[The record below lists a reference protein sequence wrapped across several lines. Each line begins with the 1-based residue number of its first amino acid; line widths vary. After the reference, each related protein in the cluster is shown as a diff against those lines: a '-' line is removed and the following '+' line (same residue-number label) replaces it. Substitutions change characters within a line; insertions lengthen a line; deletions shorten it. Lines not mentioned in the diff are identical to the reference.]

1 MEISIILPTYNEK
14 DNIVRLVE
22 TIKKLKLEQT
32 FEILIID
39 DNSPDGTYQF
49 SKDNLSNEKNV
60 KIVLRKNIRG
70 LAFSIKEGI
79 EKSTGE
85 HIIVMDT
92 DFTHDPI
99 LIKKMISLSSKY
111 EIISGSR
118 YVSGGYMENQLHG
131 KLSYYYNI
139 MLKFILKTKV
149 NDNLGGYFLI
159 KRNLLN
165 KLEFDKIFYGYG
177 DYFFRLLY
185 FSKNKNA
192 KIIEI
197 PAVYKQR
204 IYGKSKSNFTAML
217 FKYFYAAVKLRFGK
231 N

>member
-1 MEISIILPTYNEK
+1 MQISIILPTYNEK

-22 TIKKLKLEQT
+22 TIKKLNLEQT

-49 SKDNLSNEKNV
+49 SKDKLSDDKNI

-79 EKSTGE
+79 EKSLGN
-85 HIIVMDT
+85 HVIVMDT

-99 LIKKMISLSSKY
+99 LIKKMISLRNQY

-118 YVSGGYMENQLHG
+118 YVSGGYMENHLHG

-139 MLKFILKTKV
+139 MLKFILKTKI

-159 KRNLLN
+159 KRDLLN

-177 DYFFRLLY
+177 DYFFRLLH

-204 IYGKSKSNFTAML
+204 IYGKSKSNFIAML

>member
-14 DNIVRLVE
+14 DNIVRLVQ
-22 TIKKLKLEQT
+22 TIKKLNLEQS

-49 SKDNLSNEKNV
+49 SKDNLSNEKDV
-60 KIVLRKNIRG
+60 KIVLRENIRG
-70 LAFSIKEGI
+70 LAYSIKEGI
-79 EKSTGE
+79 ERSTGE
-85 HIIVMDT
+85 YIIVMDT

-99 LIKKMISLSSKY
+99 LIKKMISLRFQY

-118 YVSGGYMENQLHG
+118 YIIGGSMENQLHG

-139 MLKFILKTKV
+139 MLKFILKTNI

-159 KRNLLN
+159 KRDLLN

-177 DYFFRLLY
+177 EYFFRLLY
-185 FSKNKNA
+185 FGKINKA

-204 IYGKSKSNFTAML
+204 LYGKSKSNFLTML
-217 FKYFYAAVKLRFGK
+217 FKYFYAAVKLRFFK

>member
-1 MEISIILPTYNEK
+1 MCIR
-14 DNIVRLVE
+14 DR
-22 TIKKLKLEQT
+22 
-32 FEILIID
+32 IID

-49 SKDNLSNEKNV
+49 SKDKFSNDNNV

-79 EKSTGE
+79 EKSLGD
-85 HIIVMDT
+85 HVIVMDT

-99 LIKKMISLSSKY
+99 LIKKMISLRSQY

-118 YVSGGYMENQLHG
+118 YVTGGFMENQLHG

-139 MLKFILKTKV
+139 MLKFILKTKI

-159 KRNLLN
+159 KRDLLN
-165 KLEFDKIFYGYG
+165 QLEFDKIFYGYG

-204 IYGKSKSNFTAML
+204 IYGKSKSNFVAML

>member
-22 TIKKLKLEQT
+22 TIKKLNLEQT

-49 SKDNLSNEKNV
+49 SKDNLHNEKNV

>member
-1 MEISIILPTYNEK
+1 MEISIILPTYNER
-14 DNIVRLVE
+14 DNIIRLVE
-22 TIKKLKLEQT
+22 TIKKLNLEQT

-49 SKDNLSNEKNV
+49 SKDKLSDDKNI

-79 EKSTGE
+79 EKSSGDNV
-85 HIIVMDT
+85 IVMDT

-99 LIKKMISLSSKY
+99 LIKKMISLRSQY

-118 YVSGGYMENQLHG
+118 YVTGGFMENQLHG
-131 KLSYYYNI
+131 KLSYYYNL
-139 MLKFILKTKV
+139 MLKFILKTKI

-159 KRNLLN
+159 KRDLLN
-165 KLEFDKIFYGYG
+165 QLEFDKIFYGYG

-204 IYGKSKSNFTAML
+204 LYGKSKSNFLAML

>member
-14 DNIVRLVE
+14 DNIVSLVK
-22 TIKKLKLEQT
+22 TIKKLDLEQS

-49 SKDNLSNEKNV
+49 SKDNLLNEQNV
-60 KIVLRKNIRG
+60 KIVLRKKNRG
-70 LAFSIKEGI
+70 LAFSIKDGI
-79 EKSTGE
+79 ERSIGNLV
-85 HIIVMDT
+85 IVMDT

-99 LIKKMISLSSKY
+99 LIKKMISLSSQY

-118 YVSGGYMENQLHG
+118 YIPGGSMENQLHG

-139 MLKFILKTKV
+139 MLKFILKTNI

-159 KRNLLN
+159 RKELLN

-177 DYFFRLLY
+177 EYFFRLLY
-185 FSKNKNA
+185 FSKIKKA

-204 IYGKSKSNFTAML
+204 LHGKSKSNFLAML
-217 FKYFYAAVKLRFGK
+217 FKYFYAAVKLRFIK

>member
-204 IYGKSKSNFTAML
+204 IYGKSKSNFLAML

>member
-14 DNIVRLVE
+14 DNIVSLVK
-22 TIKKLKLEQT
+22 TIKKLNLEQS

-49 SKDNLSNEKNV
+49 SRDNLLNEKNV
-60 KIVLRKNIRG
+60 KIFLRKKNRG
-70 LAFSIKEGI
+70 LAFSIKDGI
-79 EKSTGE
+79 ERSIGS
-85 HIIVMDT
+85 HVIVMDT

-99 LIKKMISLSSKY
+99 LIKKMISLSSQY

-118 YVSGGYMENQLHG
+118 YIPGGSMENQLHG

-139 MLKFILKTKV
+139 MLKFILKTNI

-159 KRNLLN
+159 RKELLN

-177 DYFFRLLY
+177 EYFFRLLY
-185 FSKNKNA
+185 FSKIKKA

-204 IYGKSKSNFTAML
+204 LHGKSKSNFLAML
-217 FKYFYAAVKLRFGK
+217 FKYFYAAVKLRFIK

>member
-1 MEISIILPTYNEK
+1 MQISIILPTYNEK
-14 DNIVRLVE
+14 ENIVRLVE
-22 TIKKLKLEQT
+22 TIKKLNIEQT

-49 SKDNLSNEKNV
+49 SKDKFSNDNNV

-79 EKSTGE
+79 EKSLGD
-85 HIIVMDT
+85 HVIVMDT

-99 LIKKMISLSSKY
+99 LIKKMISLRSQY

-118 YVSGGYMENQLHG
+118 YVIGGFMENQLHG
-131 KLSYYYNI
+131 KLSYYYNL
-139 MLKFILKTKV
+139 MLKFILKTKI

-159 KRNLLN
+159 KRDLLN
-165 KLEFDKIFYGYG
+165 QLEFDKIFYGYG

-204 IYGKSKSNFTAML
+204 IYGKSKSNFLAML

>member
-1 MEISIILPTYNEK
+1 MQISIILPTYNEK

-22 TIKKLKLEQT
+22 TIKKLDIEQT

-49 SKDNLSNEKNV
+49 SKDKLSDDKNI

-79 EKSTGE
+79 EKSLGD
-85 HIIVMDT
+85 HVIVMDT
-92 DFTHDPI
+92 DFTHDAI
-99 LIKKMISLSSKY
+99 LIKKMISLRNQY

-118 YVSGGYMENQLHG
+118 YVSGGYMENHLHG

-139 MLKFILKTKV
+139 MLKFILKTKI

-159 KRNLLN
+159 KRDLLN

-177 DYFFRLLY
+177 DYFFRLLH

-204 IYGKSKSNFTAML
+204 IYGKSKSNFIAML

>member
-1 MEISIILPTYNEK
+1 MQISIILPTYNEK

-22 TIKKLKLEQT
+22 IIKKLNIEQT

-139 MLKFILKTKV
+139 MLKFILKTKI

-159 KRNLLN
+159 KRDLLN
-165 KLEFDKIFYGYG
+165 QLEFDKIFYGYG

-185 FSKNKNA
+185 FCKNKNA

>member
-1 MEISIILPTYNEK
+1 MQISIILPTYNEK

-22 TIKKLKLEQT
+22 IIKKLNIEQT

-39 DNSPDGTYQF
+39 DNSPDGTYQL
-49 SKDNLSNEKNV
+49 SKDKFSNDKNI
-60 KIVLRKNIRG
+60 KIVLRKNTRG

-79 EKSTGE
+79 EKSEGD
-85 HIIVMDT
+85 HVIVMDT

-99 LIKKMISLSSKY
+99 LIKKMISLRSQY

-118 YVSGGYMENQLHG
+118 YVTGGSMENQLHG

-197 PAVYKQR
+197 PAVYRQR
-204 IYGKSKSNFTAML
+204 IYGKSKSNFIAML

>member
-1 MEISIILPTYNEK
+1 MQISIILPTYNEK
-14 DNIVRLVE
+14 ENIVRLVE
-22 TIKKLKLEQT
+22 TIKKLNIEQT

-49 SKDNLSNEKNV
+49 SKDKFSNDNNV

-79 EKSTGE
+79 EKSLGD
-85 HIIVMDT
+85 HVIVMDT

-99 LIKKMISLSSKY
+99 LIKKMISLRSQY

-118 YVSGGYMENQLHG
+118 YVTGGFMENQLHG
-131 KLSYYYNI
+131 KLSYYYNL
-139 MLKFILKTKV
+139 MLKFILKTKI

-159 KRNLLN
+159 KRDLLN

-204 IYGKSKSNFTAML
+204 IYGKSKSNFLAML
-217 FKYFYAAVKLRFGK
+217 FKYFYAAVKLRFCK

>member
-49 SKDNLSNEKNV
+49 SKDNLYNEKNV

-159 KRNLLN
+159 KRDLLN

-177 DYFFRLLY
+177 DYFFRLLH

>member
-1 MEISIILPTYNEK
+1 MQISIILPTYNEK
-14 DNIVRLVE
+14 ENIVRLIE
-22 TIKKLKLEQT
+22 TIKKLNIEQT

-49 SKDNLSNEKNV
+49 SKDKFSNDNNV

-79 EKSTGE
+79 EKSLGD
-85 HIIVMDT
+85 HVIVMDT

-99 LIKKMISLSSKY
+99 LIKKMISLRSQY

-118 YVSGGYMENQLHG
+118 YVTGGFMENQLHG
-131 KLSYYYNI
+131 KLSYYYNL
-139 MLKFILKTKV
+139 MLKFILKTKI

-159 KRNLLN
+159 KRDLLN
-165 KLEFDKIFYGYG
+165 QLEFDKIFYGYG

-204 IYGKSKSNFTAML
+204 IYGKSKSNFLAML

>member
-1 MEISIILPTYNEK
+1 MQISIILPTYNEK
-14 DNIVRLVE
+14 ENIVRLVE
-22 TIKKLKLEQT
+22 TIKKLNIEQT

-49 SKDNLSNEKNV
+49 SKDKFSNDNNV

-79 EKSTGE
+79 EKSLGD
-85 HIIVMDT
+85 HVIVMDT

-99 LIKKMISLSSKY
+99 LIKKMISLRSQY

-118 YVSGGYMENQLHG
+118 YVTGGFMENQLHG
-131 KLSYYYNI
+131 KLSYYYNL
-139 MLKFILKTKV
+139 MLKFILKTKI

-159 KRNLLN
+159 KRDLLN
-165 KLEFDKIFYGYG
+165 QLEFDKIFYGYG

-204 IYGKSKSNFTAML
+204 IYGKSKSNFLAML